1 MEFAPDPA
9 RETPI
14 FAGDFTAQEPLPP
27 EAAERATALLATG
40 RLHRYTADPARGEV
54 SETARLE
61 AEFAV
66 LAGRRHALAVAS
78 GGYALATALRAAG
91 AGTGTRVLTGS
102 FTLAP
107 VPGAILAAG
116 ATPVLVEIDENLA
129 IDQEDLAA
137 KAAESGATHLLLS
150 HMRGH
155 IPDMDAITALCEKM
169 GLTLIED
176 CAHTTGALWRGRP
189 VGSHGLFAAHS
200 TQSYKH
206 LNSGEGGLLVA
217 DEDDAMARAI
227 LLSGSY
233 MFFDRH
239 GAAPPASRIRA
250 HVATTPNISGRM
262 DELRAAILRP
272 QLPRLAERV
281 ARWNRLH
288 DIIAT
293 SLADLPAVALPSPP
307 AGAVRVGS
315 SLQFRLPS
323 WPSEA
328 VAALVERVRRRG
340 VVLKWFGAP
349 HPHGYTSCHDMWRHV
364 PQTPLPQTDEILRTL
379 LDMRISLLFTP
390 EDARRIARI
399 LVEEIDALD
408 GEIRRRH
415 GHHRREKLTRD

>member
-1 MEFAPDPA
+1 MAFSPEPA
-9 RETPI
+9 HAAPI
-14 FAGDFTAQEPLPP
+14 FEGDFTAQEPLPR
-27 EAAERATALLATG
+27 EAAARATALLATG
-40 RLHRYTADPARGEV
+40 RLHRYTADPARGEI
-54 SETARLE
+54 SEAARLE
-61 AEFAV
+61 AEFAA

-91 AGTGTRVLTGS
+91 AGPGTRVLTGS

-116 ATPVLVEIDENLA
+116 ATPVLVEIDDNLA
-129 IDQEDLAA
+129 IDLEDLAA
-137 KAAESGATHLLLS
+137 KARESGATCLLLS

-155 IPDMDAITALCEKM
+155 VPDIDAIVSLCETM

-176 CAHTTGALWRGRP
+176 CAHATGALWRGRP
-189 VGSHGLFAAHS
+189 AGRHGLFAAHS

-217 DEDDAMARAI
+217 DDDDAMARAI

-239 GAAPPASRIRA
+239 GAAPPAAHIRR
-250 HVATTPNISGRM
+250 HVAATPNISGRM
-262 DELRAAILRP
+262 DELRAAVLRP
-272 QLPRLAERV
+272 QLPLLAGRV
-281 ARWNRLH
+281 ARWNGLH

-293 SLADLPAVALPSPP
+293 ALAALPAVALPKPP
-307 AGAVRVGS
+307 EGAVRVGS
-315 SLQFRLPS
+315 SLQFRLPG
-323 WPSEA
+323 WPSAA
-328 VAALVERVRRRG
+328 VAALVERARRRG

-349 HPHGYTSCHDMWRHV
+349 RPHGYTSRHDMWRHV
-364 PQTPLPQTDEILRTL
+364 PRIPLPRTDEILRTL

-390 EDARRIARI
+390 DDARRIARI

-408 GEIRRRH
+408 GEIRRRQ
-415 GHHRREKLTRD
+415 GHLRRQRLTKG